1 MTGGAL
7 TLAFD
12 EESDG
17 PCRRRLGLGV
27 ALRKDVEEHS
37 QRLAWRPQGRP
48 VVPVGSCSSLA
59 DSRAEHATG
68 WSVALCT
75 QEAATGDGRGHGTLV
90 LDHVLRP
97 RDPDH
102 KLQPNGCSLWSGR

>member
-1 MTGGAL
+1 MIGGAL
-7 TLAFD
+7 TSAFY

-27 ALRKDVEEHS
+27 ALRGDLEEHS

-59 DSRAEHATG
+59 DSRAERNGLVRCPVHPKGLYAASCGERPLIRAVGRVSHWTPE
-68 WSVALCT
+68 WSNS
-75 QEAATGDGRGHGTLV
+75 RS
-90 LDHVLRP
+90 R
-97 RDPDH
+97 
-102 KLQPNGCSLWSGR
+102 